1 MKNEKKLQFFR
12 LPFSPLKIS
21 NKRKTHKLKHIIQVW
36 LQVQTTNTYK
46 RYNKHILKDK
56 NICY

>member
-36 LQVQTTNTYK
+36 LQVQTTNTNNLIQK
-46 RYNKHILKDK
+46 QNTIS
-56 NICY
+56 